1 MASVKGALVAA
12 TTALMIGLGLAPT
25 ALASPATLTPA
36 GTEGLAQIAT
46 CLRSNPN
53 LVALLVVD
61 ESGSLEGTDPD
72 NRRADILADFVL
84 SLAALSGQETPNGAR
99 SVQFAANTFAVD
111 SRPLVP
117 WTSLTPDNVEKIS
130 SQLRDQIPTLNQG
143 QGTDYEAAIKGARGS
158 ISEGVAQLDAPVPP
172 CKLVVWF
179 TDGVLQVGDSAANAE
194 SARQLCATDGPI
206 NGLRKDGIHLVSVLL
221 FNRSEL
227 ELFPEEEQ
235 EMLKS
240 GIGLLQATA
249 EGQGGSGK
257 YETTCGRAPVPDD
270 FAKGAFFEGNLDALA
285 GQFAQAIAL
294 GSGGTAVTGLEGS
307 PVAFDIEA
315 GFTSFWVTA
324 LAPDGFQLAS
334 PSGDSLTGEPG
345 SSGAPVAGAQAEV
358 TWSGDTFTAK
368 IPVTDGGYGQWTL
381 TRPGMSDQ
389 VGVYLFSDYRLTVD
403 PVELIA
409 GEQATV
415 TGQVTTASGQPANLT
430 GFSAADLTVTQII
443 DGQTVEPVPFNLD
456 LANGTFS
463 GTFIPE
469 TSSTEVRFDLTLAL
483 TTKSDFPLT
492 PLTTTFIQQVKLPGA
507 YPQLSPAALDL
518 GSIQNRGDTSSGT
531 LQIAGS
537 ADGPTQVCVRAASID
552 SDLPDAQTT
561 VTANPANGCIDI
573 AQSGSAS
580 IDVTAFLGSA
590 VADGGE
596 VSGILELAVTN
607 APTADLPETKER
619 VVQVPFS
626 VQVLPIGPVLWV
638 PFVLTA
644 LGVILPLV
652 VLWLVNWRAAR
663 LRLDGLMMARIPVQI
678 PLEPG
683 GMPRRLDGR
692 PGPLLTYED
701 LSFAPAPER
710 ARSWQPGPETLRAR
724 TPWNPFGSV
733 KAQVIASSESAVV
746 SNQPPNSSK
755 SGAIAGVGL
764 CPSMSAYLLVPRA
777 DIAEGALGEGVEG
790 ELVAFLIPENLQRD
804 AQHLLTSIMSFAGWG
819 DLLVQ
824 MKSSAAKAPIQE
836 SAASPASTSVTPDFN
851 PPAPQGRFDLGSPPA
866 GAAPSAPTPAP
877 PTASP
882 NATPPPDEKPPPAPP
897 SGNRFT
903 L

>member
-1 MASVKGALVAA
+1 MASVKGALLAAA
-12 TTALMIGLGLAPT
+12 TVLTIGIGLAPT

-36 GTEGLAQIAT
+36 GAEGLAQIAT

-84 SLAALSGQETPNGAR
+84 SLAALSGQETPNGTR
-99 SVQFAANTFAVD
+99 NVQFAANTFAVD

-117 WTSLTPDNVEKIS
+117 WTSLTPENSEKIS
-130 SQLRDQIPTLNQG
+130 SQLRDQIPALNQG

-158 ISEGVAQLDAPVPP
+158 ISEGVAQLGAPVPP

-179 TDGVLQVGDSAANAE
+179 TDGVLQVGDAAANAE
-194 SARQLCATDGPI
+194 SARQLCSTDGPI

-257 YETTCGRAPVPDD
+257 YETTCGRVPVPDD

-294 GSGGTAVTGLEGS
+294 GSGGTPVSDLEGS
-307 PVAFDIEA
+307 PVAFEIEA

-324 LAPDGFQLAS
+324 LAPDGFELAS
-334 PSGDSLTGEPG
+334 PTGDSLTGEPG

-358 TWSGDTFTAK
+358 TWSGDTVTAK
-368 IPVTDGGYGQWTL
+368 VPVTDSGYGQWTL

-409 GEQATV
+409 GEQAAV

-430 GFSAADLTVTQII
+430 GFSAADLTVTQVI
-443 DGQTVEPVPFNLD
+443 DGRTVDPVPFNLD

-463 GTFIPE
+463 GEFTPE

-483 TTKSDFPLT
+483 TTKSGFRLT
-492 PLTTTFIQQVKLPGA
+492 PLTTTFVQQVKLPGA

-518 GSIQNRGDTSSGT
+518 GSIQNRGETASGT
-531 LQIAGS
+531 LQIVGS
-537 ADGPTQVCVRAASID
+537 ADGPTQVCVRTVSID
-552 SDLPDAQTT
+552 SVLPDAQTT

-573 AQSGSAS
+573 EQSGSAS
-580 IDVTAFLGSA
+580 IEVTALLGSA

-596 VSGILELAVTN
+596 VSGLLELAVTN
-607 APTADLPETKER
+607 APTAELPETKER

-638 PFVLTA
+638 PFALTA
-644 LGVILPLV
+644 IGVILPLV

-663 LRLDGLMMARIPVQI
+663 LRLDGLMMARIPVEI
-678 PLEPG
+678 PLEAG

-701 LSFAPAPER
+701 LSFAPAPAR
-710 ARSWQPGPETLRAR
+710 ARSWQPGSETLRAR

-733 KAQVIASSESAVV
+733 KAQVIAPSESAVV

-755 SGAIAGVGL
+755 SGGLAGVGL
-764 CPSMSAYLLVPRA
+764 CPSMSAYLLAPRSG
-777 DIAEGALGEGVEG
+777 IAAGSAGESLEC

-804 AQHLLTSIMSFAGWG
+804 AQHLTTSISSFAGWG

-824 MKSSAAKAPIQE
+824 MKSSVATTPVHEAVAPME
-836 SAASPASTSVTPDFN
+836 TASAPPEFN
-851 PPAPQGRFDLGSPPA
+851 PPAPQGRFNLGGPA
-866 GAAPSAPTPAP
+866 AGDTPSAPATPPSA
-877 PTASP
+877 ASP
-882 NATPPPDEKPPPAPP
+882 KATPPPDENPPPTPP